1 MVDIFLELDSNY
13 PYFMWCPL
21 FFLFIRTMQHH
32 VIFTV
37 LSRSVNDVLV
47 ALLCCHVFGLFCC
60 CKGCCHGTESYL
72 FFSLLQLNF
81 GKTLID
87 WYSARVDGKRSEM
100 EYINQA
106 LREHRIEFISIVI
119 HNCSTPINCCMSPW
133 TIALCF
139 PLWLI
144 LGGSCYYVS
153 CS

>member
-1 MVDIFLELDSNY
+1 MPLCNIILFYRPELVCNRCVNEVFWWRYCVVTFL
-13 PYFMWCPL
+13 
-21 FFLFIRTMQHH
+21 
-32 VIFTV
+32 
-37 LSRSVNDVLV
+37 
-47 ALLCCHVFGLFCC
+47 LFCRY
-60 CKGCCHGTESYL
+60 KGFCHRTESYL
-72 FFSLLQLNF
+72 FLFLLQLNF

-119 HNCSTPINCCMSPW
+119 HNCSTPINCCMSLW

-144 LGGSCYYVS
+144 LGCSCYYVS